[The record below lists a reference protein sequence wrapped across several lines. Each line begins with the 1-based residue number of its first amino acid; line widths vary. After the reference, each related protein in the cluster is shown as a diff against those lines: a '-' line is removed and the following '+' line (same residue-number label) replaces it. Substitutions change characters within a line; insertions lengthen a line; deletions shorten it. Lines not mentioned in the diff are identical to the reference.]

1 MKKLFYSLAALFAL
15 TAVGC
20 VKEDDAGKE
29 PPLVY
34 IDVPVSVGEDDG
46 SPDTKSLVSIEVED
60 FHKAALFA
68 FKASDHK
75 ILPSQTGGPLTLT
88 TEEKTFSWSLP
99 VNTEMNIYVLCN
111 YGDMDLSNYLS
122 NANLTES
129 DLQALKFSCASGT
142 ELQKLAQDGY
152 GLPMAGVAE
161 NQVVNAQNNSLNLK
175 VKKLFSRYDI
185 YFDKSD
191 FENKGYTINAL
202 YISASKSNTEVPY
215 FVEGFKQT
223 ELSKLSLVDLGTP
236 ADIENLN
243 QGDKTHAVTLYFLEN
258 CQGTKSGAS
267 KWYEV
272 AGSSMEGLN
281 LCSYVDIGIK
291 ATDADGNDANFFYW
305 VYLGT
310 GSGACVSDFNVTRNE
325 KHTLKLTLKTP
336 DEIPATKGI
345 VFTQKDQ
352 TLIYNQTPQGSSFAK
367 YASFYLPFETNLT
380 SSETT
385 YEIVGFENYNTQIGS
400 AVFSNQNIS
409 VREKSGGS
417 MGGSNETKY
426 PNEGTL
432 SFRVA
437 CSNARVYNNPLTLRI
452 GKKTGDSWVVYDE
465 CFVMIN
471 IAAPSYKS
479 RITKMVIDPST
490 VSVGGSAT
498 ATVYGGTYNTM
509 LNSITNESTR
519 AAYMFDWSSSDT
531 SVATVDGNGT
541 VSGISDGYATIT
553 AVLKTAYATD
563 YESPYTSAVES
574 VTVGSIDVIENWL
587 EVSGETTA
595 SVGETIYLT
604 AKYYTSTNGVS
615 DGGVD
620 VTDEASWSVTGD
632 ASVSDGAVTSSV
644 AGTFRVQADYNG
656 ESGSKYVTFTAS
668 TTPPNVTWRMKSLSI
683 TPSTI
688 QVGGSTTSYSAIK
701 EKYVDGVASGE
712 TADADVTGWSSDDT
726 SIATVS
732 GGTVTGVAAGTANI
746 TATDSSCETGY
757 TTADAS
763 VTVTAAP
770 PVDAFDHYEYE
781 NVNVSI
787 WSTVN
792 NNFPVGGTSYT
803 IKATASATRYEV
815 WTVSGRKATGETVTT
830 TPHISGGGGAF
841 TSIDEDSSSVDC
853 SVGANT
859 GAQRSAEY
867 SATAKF
873 GEGSYEKSGS
883 ASCTVIQEA
892 YVNPD
897 DFEWI
902 DTSISMDTDG
912 SSVTASF
919 KSSGYPSFD
928 KTTGIDLESPSY
940 DSGSKTGSVKISIS
954 NPASFSDGDNSASVT
969 GSCGTASDVLDITV
983 HKPVFTYHK
992 KVITTLSSSTIQ
1004 WSEYSYASAT
1014 LYTTTYRD
1022 GVNKGTTSED
1032 VTSSGFTAYTGIF
1045 VKISGNRISAASNT
1059 ESSIGSVNIKSD
1071 YRGADEYE
1079 DAVLTIEKKQ
1089 YYIPITVSED
1099 GSGGYEIVVDEYNDG
1114 YGADL
1119 PCSVTLTF
1127 EFTDGVK
1134 PTVTLSAGQK
1144 YATFTPLGSGS
1155 HGNLESVTLDPS
1167 SYDDHCEHYTFSVS
1181 F

>member
-1 MKKLFYSLAALFAL
+1 MRMKKLFYSLAALFAL

-99 VNTEMNIYVLCN
+99 SNVEMNIYVLCN

-122 NANLTES
+122 NSNLTES
-129 DLQALKFSCASGT
+129 DLQALKFTCASGT

-161 NQVVNAQNNSLNLK
+161 NQVVNAQNNSLSLK

-191 FENKGYTINAL
+191 FVNKGYTINAL

-345 VFTQKDQ
+345 VFTQKDNSM
-352 TLIYNQTPQGSSFAK
+352 LYNQSPQGSSFAK
-367 YASFYLPFETNLT
+367 YATFYLPFETNLT

-385 YEIVGFENYNTQIGS
+385 YEIVGFKNYNTQIGS

-417 MGGSNETKY
+417 MGGSMGGSNETKY

-437 CSNARVYNNPLTLRI
+437 CANANVYNNPLTLRI
-452 GKKTGDSWVVYDE
+452 GKKNGDSWVVYDE
-465 CFVMIN
+465 CFVMIS
-471 IAAPSYKS
+471 ISAPSYKS

-498 ATVYGGTYNTM
+498 ATVYGGTYNTI
-509 LNSITNESTR
+509 LNKITGESTR

-531 SVATVDGNGT
+531 DVATVDSNGN
-541 VSGISDGYATIT
+541 VSGISDGTATIS
-553 AVLKTAYATD
+553 AVLKAAYATS
-563 YESPYTSAVES
+563 YESPYTSAAAS
-574 VTVGSIDVIENWL
+574 VTVGSSVVIENWL

-595 SVGETIYLT
+595 TVGETIYLT

-620 VTDEASWSVTGD
+620 VTDEASWSVSGD
-632 ASVSDGAVTSSV
+632 ASVSDGAVTSST

-656 ESGSKYVTFTAS
+656 ESGSKYVTFTES

-712 TADADVTGWSSDDT
+712 TADADVTDWSSDDT

-732 GGTVTGVAAGTANI
+732 GGTVTGVAAGTAKI

-757 TTADAS
+757 QTADAS
-763 VTVTAAP
+763 VEVTTAPPTVTHSLEISGETSATVGSTVNLTAKYYTITNGVKDAGTDVTASASWSVTGVGSVSAGAVTSTTAGTANVTATYSGESASHSVEFTAAP
-770 PVDAFDHYEYE
+770 P
-781 NVNVSI
+781 S
-787 WSTVN
+787 
-792 NNFPVGGTSYT
+792 
-803 IKATASATRYEV
+803 
-815 WTVSGRKATGETVTT
+815 
-830 TPHISGGGGAF
+830 
-841 TSIDEDSSSVDC
+841 
-853 SVGANT
+853 
-859 GAQRSAEY
+859 
-867 SATAKF
+867 
-873 GEGSYEKSGS
+873 
-883 ASCTVIQEA
+883 
-892 YVNPD
+892 D

-912 SSVTASF
+912 SSVTADYV
-919 KSSGYPSFD
+919 SSGAANFTNSG
-928 KTTGIDLESPSY
+928 GIGVESLSY
-940 DSGSKTGSVKISIS
+940 DSATKTGSVRISIS

-969 GSCGTASDVLDITV
+969 GTCGTASDVLDITV

-992 KVITTLSSSTIQ
+992 KVVTTVYPSTIQ
-1004 WSEYSYASAT
+1004 WSEYSSASAT

-1022 GVNKGTTSED
+1022 GVNKGTTNEN
-1032 VTSSGFTAYTGIF
+1032 VTSSGFVAYSGIHVIF
-1045 VKISGNRISAASNT
+1045 EDGYKIRAGSNT
-1059 ESSIGSVNIKSD
+1059 SSSIGSVNIKSD
-1071 YRGADEYE
+1071 YPGADEYE

-1099 GSGGYEIVVDEYNDG
+1099 GSGGYEIVVDEDNNG
-1114 YGADL
+1114 SGAPL

-1127 EFTDGVK
+1127 VFEDGVK

-1144 YATFTPLGSGS
+1144 YETFTPLGSG

-1181 F
+1181 VE